1 MDRRTFVLL
10 TGTAS
15 LSTFRRPRPDDAAP
29 AGRLRFELD
38 DRRRWSLWYYGDA
51 QPVAL
56 LRDAEVVARV
66 GDQPVTLAELEDI
79 TVGSRRPPGGTAVVV
94 RGRAAGVWVEA
105 EFLAGE
111 TAGSPLAVI
120 TVTIFPDR
128 YLPTVRGVRFFRV
141 PEAATL
147 PGDGLLVA
155 LVNGYQSRDAC
166 RLVAVGSPEAQDV
179 ASHGALGLT
188 RGGHGLGLAFDG
200 GEPGEARVQLSRD
213 GLEAVSDW
221 LPTRPLR
228 PAGDASRLR
237 IAYTPDGDGL
247 DALRAAFAPPSP
259 LDQERLAQAVA
270 PAGWC
275 SSSELGGGAGGVTE
289 ADVVANTE
297 FCAAHFDRR
306 FFRYIRLGDGYQKA
320 AGDWE
325 TNEKFPSGHRA
336 LTDTIHAS
344 GFKAA
349 LWIAPFAVA
358 ERSGVPAAHPDWLLR
373 DLAGGP
379 IAWGMRE
386 AWGGKLY
393 ALDGAHPK
401 VQQWLTELARKVV
414 RDWGYDCLAVDAL
427 HCATI
432 GPTHYGGLTHAEAY
446 RAALAALRDGLG
458 TEAFLLGGGA
468 PLQHAVGFVNGM
480 RVGPDTGPTWAGAQ
494 AAARAAA
501 RRSFYQRGSWLN
513 DPDCLLVRPPLAASE
528 ARAWASV
535 VAVSG
540 GLTLF
545 ADNLPKLPAERA
557 ALLQRVLPVAPV
569 AARPVGGTTLERD
582 VAPALVSGDAVYPL
596 PGPWHFR
603 TGDDPAYGTREF
615 DEEAWETITV
625 PQRWD
630 EAGHPDYSG
639 VAWYRTRFPLPPL
652 PPLPAGRS
660 RTVAL
665 ELGEIADGDE
675 TFLNGVRIGATS
687 EPHAYRRYPVS
698 SEPLNWGGENV
709 LAVRVSASRG
719 SGGGGGGGGIWSVRR
734 DQPPTLWVAEGAP
747 RWWTVVLVNWQDDA
761 RDVAVPLAALGIGGA
776 RFAAYEV
783 WRDVPLADPT
793 NSLAATLEPRSA
805 LVVALRPAAA
815 RPQVIGTTRHL
826 VQGAVDIVDEAW
838 DGATRTLRAKSTNL
852 DRRAYAVTIAVPKG
866 MRPGACKVEVPC
878 TVKRL
883 ESGHAVI
890 EWAAGGDGRDIQWEL
905 SFRSTTVRR
914 KGKD

>member
-15 LSTFRRPRPDDAAP
+15 LTTFRRSRPHGAAP

-38 DRRRWSLWYYGDA
+38 DRRRWSLWYYGDT

-66 GDQPVTLAELEDI
+66 GDQPVILAELEDI

-94 RGRAAGVWVEA
+94 RGRAGGVWVEA

-111 TAGSPLAVI
+111 TAGTPVAVI

-141 PEAATL
+141 PEAAAI
-147 PGDGLLVA
+147 PGDGPLVA

-166 RLVAVGSPEAQDV
+166 RLVAVGSPEAQDL

-188 RGGHGLGLAFDG
+188 RGGHGLGLAFEG

-213 GLEAVSDW
+213 GLEGVSDW

-237 IAYTPDGDGL
+237 IAYAPDGDGL

-275 SSSELGGGAGGVTE
+275 SSSELAGGEGAVTE
-289 ADVVANTE
+289 ADVAANTE

-306 FFRYIRLGDGYQKA
+306 FFRYIRLNDGYQRA

-325 TNEKFPSGHRA
+325 TNETFPSGHRA
-336 LTDTIHAS
+336 LTDRIHAS

-358 ERSGVPAAHPDWLLR
+358 ERSGVPAAHPDWLVR
-373 DLAGGP
+373 DMAGGP
-379 IAWGMRE
+379 IAWDTRE

-446 RAALAALRDGLG
+446 RAGLAALRDGLG

-480 RVGPDTGPTWAGAQ
+480 RIGPDPSPTWAGAQ

-501 RRSFYQRGSWLN
+501 RRSFYQRASWLN
-513 DPDCLLVRPPLAASE
+513 DPDCLLVGPPLAASE
-528 ARAWASV
+528 ARVWASV

-557 ALLQRVLPVAPV
+557 ALLERVLPVAPV

-582 VAPALVSGDAVYPL
+582 VAPALVSGDAAYPL

-639 VAWYRTRFPLPPL
+639 VAWYRTRFALPHKGEGTTE
-652 PPLPAGRS
+652 ARK
-660 RTVAL
+660 VYL
-665 ELGEIADGDE
+665 ELGRIDDGDE
-675 TFLNGVRIGATS
+675 TFLNGVKVGATS
-687 EPHAYRRYPVS
+687 EPHAYRRYPVPP
-698 SEPLNWGGENV
+698 EPLNWGGENV

-719 SGGGGGGGGIWSVRR
+719 SVGGGIWSVRR
-734 DQPPTLWVAEGAP
+734 DRPPIRWVAEGAP
-747 RWWTVVLVNWQDDA
+747 RWWTVVLVNWEDDTRA
-761 RDVAVPLAALGIGGA
+761 VAEPLAALGIGGA
-776 RFAAYEV
+776 RFAAYDV
-783 WRDVPLADPT
+783 WRDVPLPDATD
-793 NSLAATLEPRSA
+793 SLAATLEPRSA

-826 VQGAVDIVDEAW
+826 VQGAVDIVDETWEA
-838 DGATRTLRAKSTNL
+838 ATRTLHAKSANL
-852 DRRAYAVTIAVPKG
+852 DGRAYAVTITVPKG
-866 MRPGACKVEVPC
+866 MRPGVCKADVPC

-883 ESGHAVI
+883 ETGHAVI
-890 EWAAGGDGRDIQWEL
+890 QWAAGGDGRDIKWEL
-905 SFRSTTVRR
+905 SFRSATAHR